1 MKYSDKQ
8 VPLAIAIG
16 VLILKSPLLLAGA
29 LLKNKVLLVIVVV
42 VFVLFLGISSI
53 TAQMKENNPTP
64 PIPEYQKV
72 APAKAEAPTVVATG
86 SRVYYVSDF
95 TQDEEG
101 VTLLTF
107 FVYNEKEWE
116 KRTVP
121 LRIDRNSYG
130 IIKIYPR

>member
-1 MKYSDKQ
+1 MNYSNKQ
-8 VPLAIAIG
+8 VPLPIAIG

-29 LLKNKVLLVIVVV
+29 LLKNKVLLIIVVV
-42 VFVLFLGISSI
+42 AFVALFVISSV
-53 TAQMKENNPTP
+53 TAQIRENNPQPT
-64 PIPEYQKV
+64 IPEYQKV
-72 APAKAEAPTVVATG
+72 APTKAEAPTVVATG

-130 IIKIYPR
+130 IIKVYPR

>member
-1 MKYSDKQ
+1 MTYSNKQ
-8 VPLAIAIG
+8 VPLLVAIV
-16 VLILKSPLLLAGA
+16 VLILKSPFLVIGAVVKNKA
-29 LLKNKVLLVIVVV
+29 LLIIVVIA
-42 VFVLFLGISSI
+42 FVAFIGISAI
-53 TAQMKENNPTP
+53 TSAMKTSDPMP
-64 PIPEYQKV
+64 PVPEYQRI
-72 APAKAEAPTVVATG
+72 APTKAEAPTVVATG
-86 SRVYYVSDF
+86 SRIYYVSDF

-130 IIKIYPR
+130 IIKVYPR